1 MSATIENAVAIMQKK
16 TQSDKVR
23 EQNAKANRKIRQ
35 NLKDNGELHRRI
47 AQGKITAGEALRQLA
62 AGKPTKEIGVDAK
75 EETRD

>member
-35 NLKDNGELHRRI
+35 NLKDNGELH
-47 AQGKITAGEALRQLA
+47 QLA